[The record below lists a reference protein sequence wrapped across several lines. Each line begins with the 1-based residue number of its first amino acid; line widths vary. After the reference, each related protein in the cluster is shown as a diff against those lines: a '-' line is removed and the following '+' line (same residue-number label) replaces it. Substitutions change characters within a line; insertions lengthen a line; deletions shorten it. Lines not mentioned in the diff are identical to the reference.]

1 MAVILID
8 SPTKPS
14 GELYIAS
21 LVNVIRLD
29 TEQVF
34 GTWRVG
40 TDYVGSDE
48 VLNSFDKLRGDDQP
62 GFPSK
67 LALDALFDLDWI
79 ILGPAKIEVT
89 DAFQVQF
96 DDEVL
101 WWVSCNE
108 QDFDVRSDLESLP
121 HPA

>member
-34 GTWRVG
+34 GTWRV
-40 TDYVGSDE
+40 
-48 VLNSFDKLRGDDQP
+48 
-62 GFPSK
+62 
-67 LALDALFDLDWI
+67 
-79 ILGPAKIEVT
+79 
-89 DAFQVQF
+89 
-96 DDEVL
+96 
-101 WWVSCNE
+101 
-108 QDFDVRSDLESLP
+108 
-121 HPA
+121 